1 MPWLGE
7 RRGYLSDWATQ
18 LWVKMTG
25 RRVNLARRD
34 WLSGPLGKTRGI
46 GSSYFSELAQEHGL
60 QILTDNQAKGLVRSI
75 HDLAGPDF
83 DPGAVD
89 ARVAAFY
96 ERTSAYELDAWSEW
110 SGAFRPFGWLLAF
123 LFSRRLQQLN
133 VPLSPLDTAQ
143 GMTSQMLYMV
153 DPATKTIVYTAW
165 IRELLGTGNV
175 LYAGTYS
182 VCRIPGAGGPCLK
195 VVFPLPNGN
204 AIVLTK
210 PESAGDG
217 SLALVSRGRDFGDPG
232 FYFVVHG
239 TDGFAWARY
248 VPALHETIRVCADA
262 HSGARADH
270 ELFLWGVTF
279 LRLHYRLRC
288 QIS

>member
-1 MPWLGE
+1 MLWLGE
-7 RRGYLSDWATQ
+7 GRGYLSDWATQ
-18 LWVKMTG
+18 LWVRMTG
-25 RRVNLARRD
+25 QPVNLARND

-46 GSSYFSELAQEHGL
+46 GPGYFSELAQENRL
-60 QILTDNQAKGLVRSI
+60 QILTDDQAKGLVRSI

-83 DPGAVD
+83 DPGTVD
-89 ARVAAFY
+89 VGVADFY

-133 VPLSPLDTAQ
+133 VPLSPLDTAL
-143 GMTSQMLYMV
+143 GMTSQVLYLV
-153 DPATKTIVYTAW
+153 DPVTTTVVYTAW
-165 IRELLGTGNV
+165 LRELSGTGNV

-182 VCRIPGAGGPCLK
+182 VCRIPGASGPCLK

-204 AIVLTK
+204 AIVLMK

-217 SLALVSRGRDFGDPG
+217 SLALVSRGRGFGDPG

-239 TDGFAWARY
+239 TDDFAWARY
-248 VPALHETIRVCADA
+248 VRALRETIRVYVDA
-262 HSGARADH
+262 NSEARADH
-270 ELFLWGVTF
+270 ELFLWGATF
-279 LRLHYRLRC
+279 LRLNYRLRC

>member
-1 MPWLGE
+1 MLWLGE
-7 RRGYLSDWATQ
+7 RHGYLSDWPTQ
-18 LWVKMTG
+18 RWVKMTG
-25 RRVNLARRD
+25 QPVNLARHD
-34 WLSGPLGKTRGI
+34 WLNGPLGKTRGI
-46 GSSYFSELAQEHGL
+46 GPSYFSELARERGL
-60 QILTDNQAKGLVRSI
+60 QILSDDQAKGLVRSI

-83 DPGAVD
+83 DPGTVD
-89 ARVAAFY
+89 AGVADFY
-96 ERTSAYELDAWSEW
+96 ERTSTYELDAWSEW

-133 VPLSPLDTAQ
+133 VPLSPLDTAL
-143 GMTSQMLYMV
+143 GMTSQVLYIV

-165 IRELLGTGNV
+165 LRELSGTGNV

-182 VCRIPGAGGPCLK
+182 VCQIPGASGPCLK

-204 AIVLTK
+204 AIVLMK
-210 PESAGDG
+210 PESTGDG
-217 SLALVSRGRDFGDPG
+217 SLALVSRGRGFGDPG

-239 TDGFAWARY
+239 TDDFAWARY
-248 VPALHETIRVCADA
+248 VRALRETIRVYADA
-262 HSGARADH
+262 HGEARADH